1 MKIDIYFVNKE
12 ISVYHSYKK
21 RKKYYFISLNEKH
34 ITENMC
40 FWKTVKPVF
49 SNKVQS
55 SERIELAEEDDNLIT
70 NEEEVTMK
78 LNHFF
83 SNVVINLKIPK

>member
-1 MKIDIYFVNKE
+1 
-12 ISVYHSYKK
+12 
-21 RKKYYFISLNEKH
+21 
-34 ITENMC
+34 MC

-83 SNVVINLKIPK
+83 SNVVINLKIPKLDNPLSDHIDHPTLKAIANYRKHRALLQ

>member
-1 MKIDIYFVNKE
+1 
-12 ISVYHSYKK
+12 
-21 RKKYYFISLNEKH
+21 
-34 ITENMC
+34 MC